1 MNRITQQ
8 SSLSAM
14 RTDLTQVSTRLESIQ
29 RQVASGKVLERAS
42 DAPSAALESLRY
54 RRSLRTYGQY
64 ERNLTDAR
72 NWLGAADTGL
82 EAIDNRLSRV
92 QELTIQADNGSLS
105 PAARTA
111 ISTELSAVADEMV
124 GLMNSDHLGRP
135 LFGGTAGGS
144 QAYDDNGA
152 YLGDNGIVERTISS
166 GSTFQVNIPGPD
178 AFGVSDP
185 GDPMNGNIV
194 EMVRQ
199 IADDVDAGVEVQD
212 ALTNIGDAQT
222 RLHTAQASLGA
233 RLASIEKLEMRN
245 LDTTTDL
252 QASLSRTEDVDLT
265 EAILELKSQEAAY
278 TAALN
283 ISGRLLS
290 QSLLDFIR

>member
-1 MNRITQQ
+1 MSRITQQ
-8 SSLSAM
+8 SHLSAM
-14 RTDLTQVSTRLESIQ
+14 RTDLSQVSIRLSDIQ
-29 RQVASGKVLERAS
+29 RQVASGRTMERAS

-64 ERNLTDAR
+64 ERNLSDAK

-111 ISTELSAVADEMV
+111 ISTELRAVADEMV

-135 LFGGTAGGS
+135 LFGGTAGGA
-144 QAYDDNGA
+144 QAYDDTGT
-152 YLGDNGIVERTISS
+152 YLGDAGTVERTISS
-166 GSTFQVNIPGPD
+166 GSSFQVNVTGPE
-178 AFGVSDP
+178 AFGTDDP

-212 ALTNIGDAQT
+212 ALDSISTAQT
-222 RLHTAQASLGA
+222 RLHSAQATLGA
-233 RLASIEKLEMRN
+233 RLASIEKLEARN

>member
-14 RTDLTQVSTRLESIQ
+14 RTDLTQVSGRLADIQ
-29 RQVASGKVLERAS
+29 RQVASGKTMERAS

-72 NWLGAADTGL
+72 NWLGSADTGL

-111 ISTELSAVADEMV
+111 ISTELRSVADEIL

-135 LFGGTAGGS
+135 LFAGTAGGDR
-144 QAYDDNGA
+144 AYDDNGA
-152 YLGDNGIVERTISS
+152 YLGDGGVVERTISS
-166 GSTFQVNIPGPD
+166 GSTFQVNVTGPD

-185 GDPMNGNIV
+185 ADPMNGNIV

-199 IADDVDAGVEVQD
+199 IADDVDAGLVVQD
-212 ALTNIGDAQT
+212 ALDSISTATT
-222 RLHTAQASLGA
+222 RLHTTQATLGA
-233 RLASIEKLEMRN
+233 RLSSIEKLEARN
-245 LDTTTDL
+245 LETTTDL
-252 QASLSRTEDVDLT
+252 QSSLSRTEDVDLT